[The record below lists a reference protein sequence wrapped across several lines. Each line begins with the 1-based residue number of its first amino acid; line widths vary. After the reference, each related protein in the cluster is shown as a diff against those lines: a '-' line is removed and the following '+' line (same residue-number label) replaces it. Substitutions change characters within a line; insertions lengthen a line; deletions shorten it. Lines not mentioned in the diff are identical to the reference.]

1 MTVLFHCFF
10 KSAIK
15 KVAAYAYSTLVLSVF
30 IAFFVSLAA
39 CSDKKLEFKGVDIT
53 GADYA
58 QNFKLE
64 DQFGKTRTIADFKGK
79 AVVIFF
85 GFTQCPDVC
94 PTAMADLAEV
104 KKLLGKDGEKMQGI
118 FISLD
123 PERDTAPVLKAYMEN
138 FDPTFI
144 ALRGSLE
151 QTAEVAKHF
160 KIFYKKVEGRT
171 ASSYTLDHSAGSYA
185 FDPQGQIR
193 LYNRYGGGPKPL
205 AEDIA
210 LLLK

>member
-1 MTVLFHCFF
+1 MTLLFHCFF

-15 KVAAYAYSTLVLSVF
+15 KVAACAYSTLVLSVF
-30 IAFFVSLAA
+30 ITFFVSLAA

-171 ASSYTLDHSAGSYA
+171 ASDKTQNQRGDDSSRPEELRAVPRTERH
-185 FDPQGQIR
+185 QGLQGCPHGR
-193 LYNRYGGGPKPL
+193 T
-205 AEDIA
+205 
-210 LLLK
+210 

>member
-1 MTVLFHCFF
+1 MTLLFHCFF

-15 KVAAYAYSTLVLSVF
+15 KVAACAYSTLVLSVF

-205 AEDIA
+205 AEDIV